1 MEKQNQKTFSP
12 WPYFGDDE
20 IKAVE
25 KVLRSGDVN
34 QWTGSEV
41 KAFEKEYADYVGVKY
56 AVAVANGSV
65 ALELA
70 LEALGI
76 GAGDEVI
83 VTCYT
88 FIASASAVVMRGAVP
103 VMADIDPDTLNISA
117 DTVSSVITPRTRAI
131 IAVHLAGMPCD
142 MDPLLDLAKEYD
154 LKVIEDCAQA
164 HGAWIR
170 GRRSKDRGQ
179 MSEDRSQGKAEVGGQ
194 EKTEVRGQRTEDR
207 RQRITDRDD
216 YLREGWIPAESG
228 MGSCGTDEVDDGLIR
243 RVGSFGDA
251 AAFSFCQDKIMTTGG
266 EGGMLTTNDEAIWE
280 KAWAYKDHGKS
291 YDSVFH
297 KKHSPGFRWLHDSFG
312 TNWRMTEMQAAIGR
326 VQLRKMPK
334 WTAIRRRNA
343 AMLTAGF
350 AKIPA
355 LRVLEVPEEF
365 GHAYYKYY
373 VFVRPE
379 KLREGWDRD
388 RIMNAVAAEGIPCFS
403 GSCSEIYLEKAFVK
417 AEIVQERRLP
427 AARESGE
434 TSLMFWVHPT
444 LGADEMRD
452 TCRAV
457 EKVMRRAQR

>member
-1 MEKQNQKTFSP
+1 MNPKVFSP
-12 WPYFGDDE
+12 WPTFGDNE

-25 KVLRSGDVN
+25 RVLRSGKVN

-41 KAFEKEYADYVGVKY
+41 TSFEKEYADFVGVKY
-56 AVAVANGSV
+56 AVALANGSV

-88 FIASASAVVMRGAVP
+88 FIASAGAVVMRGAVP

-117 DTVSSVITPRTRAI
+117 DTARAVISSRTRAI
-131 IAVHLAGMPCD
+131 IAVHLGGMPCD

-164 HGAWIR
+164 HGATYK
-170 GRRSKDRGQ
+170 GR
-179 MSEDRSQGKAEVGGQ
+179 
-194 EKTEVRGQRTEDR
+194 
-207 RQRITDRDD
+207 
-216 YLREGWIPAESG
+216 P
-228 MGSCGTDEVDDGLIR
+228 
-243 RVGSFGDA
+243 VGSLGDV

-266 EGGMLTTNDEAIWE
+266 EGGLLTTNDKAIWK
-280 KAWAYKDHGKS
+280 KAWAYKDHGKN

-297 KKHSPGFRWLHDSFG
+297 KEHPPGFRWLHDSFG

-326 VQLRKMPK
+326 VQLRKLPE

-350 AKIPA
+350 EKIPA
-355 LRVLEVPEEF
+355 LRVLNVPEEF

-379 KLREGWDRD
+379 KLRQGWDRD
-388 RIMNAVAAEGIPCFS
+388 RIMNAIVAEGIPCFS

-417 AEIVQERRLP
+417 AGIGPGRRLP
-427 AARESGE
+427 AARGAGE
-434 TSLMFWVHPT
+434 TSLMFLVHPT
-444 LGADEMRD
+444 LGADEMKA

-457 EKVMRRAQR
+457 EKVWGQVKRGG

>member
-1 MEKQNQKTFSP
+1 MKKQNPKIFPS

-25 KVLRSGDVN
+25 RVLRSGEVN

-41 KAFEKEYADYVGVKY
+41 TSFEKEYADYVGVKY
-56 AVAVANGSV
+56 GVALANGSV

-76 GAGDEVI
+76 GVGDEVI

-117 DTVSSVITPRTRAI
+117 DTVRDVISPRTRAI
-131 IAVHLAGMPCD
+131 NAVHLAGMPCD
-142 MDPLLDLAKEYD
+142 MDPLLDLAGEYN
-154 LKVIEDCAQA
+154 LKIIEDCAQA

-170 GRRSKDRGQ
+170 GRSADYADLRRLGEKG
-179 MSEDRSQGKAEVGGQ
+179 SETGGA
-194 EKTEVRGQRTEDR
+194 
-207 RQRITDRDD
+207 
-216 YLREGWIPAESG
+216 L
-228 MGSCGTDEVDDGLIR
+228 R
-243 RVGSFGDA
+243 RVGSFGDV

-266 EGGMLTTNDEAIWE
+266 EGGMLTTNDKAIWE

-297 KKHSPGFRWLHDSFG
+297 KKHPPGFRWLHDSFG

-326 VQLRKMPK
+326 VQLRKLPE

-343 AMLTAGF
+343 AMLTESF
-350 AKIPA
+350 AKIPT
-355 LRVLEVPEEF
+355 LRVLNVPAEF

-388 RIMNAVAAEGIPCFS
+388 RIMNAVAAERIPCFT

-417 AEIVQERRLP
+417 AGIGPGRRLP

-434 TSLMFWVHPT
+434 TSLMFLVHPT

-457 EKVMRRAQR
+457 GEVMREAQR

>member
-1 MEKQNQKTFSP
+1 MRNKEQNSKPFPP
-12 WPYFGDDE
+12 WPCFGDDE

-25 KVLRSGDVN
+25 RVLRSGNVN

-41 KAFEKEYADYVGVKY
+41 MRFEKECADFVGVKY
-56 AVAVANGSV
+56 AVALTNGSV

-70 LEALGI
+70 LKTLGI

-88 FIASASAVVMRGAVP
+88 FIASASAVVMRGAIP
-103 VMADIDPDTLNISA
+103 VMADINPDTLNISA
-117 DTVSSVITPRTRAI
+117 DTVRAVISPRTRAI
-131 IAVHLAGMPCD
+131 IVVHLAGMPCD
-142 MDPLLDLAKEYD
+142 MEPILDLAGEYD

-164 HGAWIR
+164 HGATYK
-170 GRRSKDRGQ
+170 GRP
-179 MSEDRSQGKAEVGGQ
+179 VG
-194 EKTEVRGQRTEDR
+194 
-207 RQRITDRDD
+207 
-216 YLREGWIPAESG
+216 L
-228 MGSCGTDEVDDGLIR
+228 L
-243 RVGSFGDA
+243 GDV

-266 EGGMLTTNDEAIWE
+266 EGGMLTTNDKAIWE
-280 KAWAYKDHGKS
+280 KAWSYKDHGKN
-291 YDSVFH
+291 YGSVYH
-297 KKHSPGFRWLHDSFG
+297 KEHPPGFRWLHDSFG

-326 VQLRKMPK
+326 VQLRKMPE

-343 AMLTAGF
+343 AMLTVGF
-350 AKIPA
+350 AKMPS
-355 LRVLEVPEEF
+355 LRILNVPTEF

-388 RIMNAVAAEGIPCFS
+388 RIMNAVTAEGIPCFS

-417 AEIVQERRLP
+417 AGIGPGKRLP
-427 AARESGE
+427 AARKAGE

-444 LGADEMRD
+444 LGANEMQD

-457 EKVMRRAQR
+457 EKVLGYSGPQK

>member
-1 MEKQNQKTFSP
+1 MNSKIFSP

-20 IKAVE
+20 IEAVE
-25 KVLRSGDVN
+25 RVLRSGEVN

-41 KAFEKEYADYVGVKY
+41 TSFEKEYADFVGVKY
-56 AVAVANGSV
+56 AVALANGSV

-70 LEALGI
+70 LKALGI
-76 GAGDEVI
+76 GVGDEVI

-88 FIASASAVVMRGAVP
+88 FIASAGAVVMRGAVP
-103 VMADIDPDTLNISA
+103 VMADIDPDSLNISA
-117 DTVSSVITPRTRAI
+117 DTVSAVISPRTRAI

-142 MDPLLDLAKEYD
+142 MDPLLELTREYD

-164 HGAWIR
+164 HGATYK
-170 GRRSKDRGQ
+170 GR
-179 MSEDRSQGKAEVGGQ
+179 
-194 EKTEVRGQRTEDR
+194 
-207 RQRITDRDD
+207 
-216 YLREGWIPAESG
+216 P
-228 MGSCGTDEVDDGLIR
+228 
-243 RVGSFGDA
+243 VGSLGDV

-266 EGGMLTTNDEAIWE
+266 EGGMLIMNDRAIWE
-280 KAWAYKDHGKS
+280 KAWAYKDHGKN
-291 YDSVFH
+291 YDSVYH
-297 KKHSPGFRWLHDSFG
+297 KKHPPGFRWLHDSFG

-326 VQLRKMPK
+326 VQLRKMPE

-343 AMLTAGF
+343 AILTECF

-355 LRVLEVPEEF
+355 LRVLDVPAEF

-388 RIMNAVAAEGIPCFS
+388 RIMNAVTAEGIPCFS
-403 GSCSEIYLEKAFVK
+403 GSCSEIYLEKAFVQ
-417 AEIVQERRLP
+417 AGIGPGERLP
-427 AARESGE
+427 VARKTGE

-444 LGADEMRD
+444 LGVDEMWD

-457 EKVMRRAQR
+457 DKIMRGAQR